1 MMGVT
6 SARAC
11 LFSRRFPAADDGSCP
26 ALRNEVG
33 HARIGLVSLR
43 RYLDLVD
50 TTHSLGRHVGLVAL
64 LSERLEVDRS
74 LPKAPGILPLPSR
87 ARPQQ
92 ERQRNRRA
100 SSPSPAAPVQIA
112 SAYGRHPRFLRPG
125 SLTAQRPSAGA
136 FNQHLRGQ
144 MSCRRTWFARPQ
156 HPRRWVVKDLPHF
169 RLHILL
175 CLTRHIGQRPSCCE
189 ADLLLRNSARCISLS
204 ADLDSHAQAPT
215 ALGCQRPS
223 AFPPASCCA

>member
-1 MMGVT
+1 MTVL
-6 SARAC
+6 A
-11 LFSRRFPAADDGSCP
+11 LP
-26 ALRNEVG
+26 LRNEVG

-64 LSERLEVDRS
+64 LSERLEVGQE
-74 LPKAPGILPLPSR
+74 LAQKAPGYCR
-87 ARPQQ
+87 CRRGARPQQ

-125 SLTAQRPSAGA
+125 SLTAQRPS
-136 FNQHLRGQ
+136 
-144 MSCRRTWFARPQ
+144 RRCFQSAPARPDSLVGGPGSHAPQ

-189 ADLLLRNSARCISLS
+189 ADLLLRNSANLRLHRSKVAGDGYRYAQFPLLAHLRLTWHQRER
-204 ADLDSHAQAPT
+204 ADQ
-215 ALGCQRPS
+215 
-223 AFPPASCCA
+223 